1 MVYFELRPRTKFST
15 AEVAELADALASGAS
30 SRKGVKVRVLSS
42 APNPSLRSV
51 FGAAE
56 SLAHAAYA
64 SGMRHGF
71 ESFVGE
77 RSHFPQRDSH
87 ENSDPLFCSRD
98 CSHGPRVLACT
109 GPRGRAEDLDGAGKR
124 RTGA

>member
-51 FGAAE
+51 FGAAA
-56 SLAHAAYA
+56 SLRHAAHACGVRQRARVPV
-64 SGMRHGF
+64 SHHISRG
-71 ESFVGE
+71 V
-77 RSHFPQRDSH
+77 RSVARQKPQ
-87 ENSDPLFCSRD
+87 
-98 CSHGPRVLACT
+98 
-109 GPRGRAEDLDGAGKR
+109 PRGVPHG
-124 RTGA
+124 